1 MLDGLLVSFYKRL
14 MINLIQLILKNT
26 KFPAK
31 IAIDLFS
38 CLNPDLFLKSNAG
51 KGSGSYKNG
60 LIQQD
65 RVDDFTITIKLV
77 LLEQKKTVFY
87 YLLTSYVHTSFFFKF
102 LFLNL

>member
-77 LLEQKKTVFY
+77 LLEQKKNSF
-87 YLLTSYVHTSFFFKF
+87 LLFAYELCTHKFFFSNF
-102 LFLNL
+102 YS